1 MLQSGRAPIRWV
13 EGQPTTERREM
24 KYSKAVASDGRYS
37 ARLTCDFD
45 EDLEVLV
52 PSGTETLLVDVWLE
66 SRTFV
71 EQLDSLL
78 DMRLDRNLVWDDSI
92 SMPSAPSAAARRF
105 GRGRPP
111 EILQTLVSLGPHPS
125 QGLVFDACKP
135 CLRFWRGNPR
145 AVTTVLTGLA
155 KRALWD
161 VSVKVMRFL
170 LEYEVSMNHFHVTSV
185 LSACEKRGKWDL
197 ALQLLEDTQRHLVP
211 ASEVTYNVAMSACG
225 KGSQADQALELLQT
239 MKLEQL
245 TPDDVSYSTAI
256 SACSFGGRWE
266 MVLTLLDEMLVKDL
280 PTSSLTYGR
289 LSCVLKTGTE
299 VVKRPDRIK
308 ALISS
313 CEKASRWDMA
323 MQMLEEMCDLAI
335 EMDEVPLNSAISACT
350 TSSRWQQALQL
361 TLQMEERMGEFK
373 DKSREKDGKS
383 WLDSHAP
390 NGIIWGTVA
399 AALPDPSSRAR
410 LGQWL
415 LHHWRPSRVEQVQVK
430 MKDFKA
436 DDNGLR
442 VVRPLGAGLL
452 AFFKP
457 SGVSTEAAVSAM
469 SFRLQRPLCRASRLD
484 GATSGVLPVATGT
497 LSDAGGSWLNFQFAA
512 RMASGL
518 NAVLVRRNGPL
529 ACLFDRPVGLA

>member
-1 MLQSGRAPIRWV
+1 
-13 EGQPTTERREM
+13 
-24 KYSKAVASDGRYS
+24 
-37 ARLTCDFD
+37 
-45 EDLEVLV
+45 
-52 PSGTETLLVDVWLE
+52 
-66 SRTFV
+66 
-71 EQLDSLL
+71 
-78 DMRLDRNLVWDDSI
+78 
-92 SMPSAPSAAARRF
+92 MPSAPSAAARRF

-280 PTSSLTYGR
+280 PTSSLTYG
-289 LSCVLKTGTE
+289 SVLTACGNAKQWQRALAIFRKMG
-299 VVKRPDRIK
+299 DRVEQVCYS

-361 TLQMEERMGEFK
+361 TLQME
-373 DKSREKDGKS
+373 
-383 WLDSHAP
+383 DSHAP

-457 SGVSTEAAVSAM
+457 SGVSTEAVKPVVCPTGKLVLGHS
-469 SFRLQRPLCRASRLD
+469 
-484 GATSGVLPVATGT
+484 TSCDLP
-497 LSDAGGSWLNFQFAA
+497 Q
-512 RMASGL
+512 
-518 NAVLVRRNGPL
+518 
-529 ACLFDRPVGLA
+529 